1 MFLGVIKLKNII
13 VDENACIGCGACIS
27 IDPEHF
33 TFSDEGLSEV
43 ISNENLE
50 TEDLQNAIES
60 CPTNAICTND
70 NANNENCHCE
80 NCNCKDCECSE
91 EECNCE
97 SCN

>member
-50 TEDLQNAIES
+50 TK
-60 CPTNAICTND
+60 CY
-70 NANNENCHCE
+70 
-80 NCNCKDCECSE
+80 
-91 EECNCE
+91 
-97 SCN
+97 

>member
-1 MFLGVIKLKNII
+1 MKNII

-33 TFSDEGLSEV
+33 TFSDDGLSEV
-43 ISNENLE
+43 ISNENCE

-97 SCN
+97 GCN